1 MSDQGNGGPGAGEP
15 PKIIVDSDWKQQA
28 QAEKEKLRRAEQER
42 QAKQQAAGSPDDAD
56 ARPIGFTDITRMLA
70 TQALMYLGAI
80 ADPETGKAMLA
91 PDMARAYIDMLGI
104 LEEKTKGNLD
114 EEESRELSMIAN
126 ELRMNY
132 VEVSKAIEKA
142 IAEGKIKPGQF
153 GGGAAPG
160 GPGSPIIGG

>member
-1 MSDQGNGGPGAGEP
+1 MSDQGTGDPGAGET

-28 QAEKEKLRRAEQER
+28 QAEKEKLRKAEQER
-42 QAKQQAAGSPDDAD
+42 QARQQAAGDPEDGDAK
-56 ARPIGFTDITRMLA
+56 PIGFTDIMRMLA

-91 PDMARAYIDMLGI
+91 PDMARAYIDMLGV

-114 EEESRELSMIAN
+114 EEEARELSMIAN

-153 GGGAAPG
+153 GGPTPG
-160 GPGSPIIGG
+160 GPGGQIIGG